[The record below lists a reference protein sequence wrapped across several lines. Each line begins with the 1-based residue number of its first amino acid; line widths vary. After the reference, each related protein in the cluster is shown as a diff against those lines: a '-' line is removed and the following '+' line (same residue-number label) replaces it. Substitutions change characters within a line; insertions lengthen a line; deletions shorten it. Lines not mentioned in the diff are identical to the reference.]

1 MSSGQHLSNACPWHV
16 PPPKSALPR
25 AFFGCIFQRQGT
37 ASSRTQALLDAHADK
52 LLADPEAIVQRLVD
66 AVDRLFTEH
75 YRELI
80 PLWDMTKGLA
90 ATRKVILDEWTSLV
104 DILAATSKGKGTTKE
119 ASNFTLERFERWG
132 GTLQWWLGH
141 YEVQEAVEREPQDL
155 TLHRLAGII
164 GQVDEVWAYV
174 LLLLHCV
181 SLVV

>member
-1 MSSGQHLSNACPWHV
+1 PRDDDNGQGQL
-16 PPPKSALPR
+16 
-25 AFFGCIFQRQGT
+25 GT

-104 DILAATSKGKGTTKE
+104 DILAATSKGK
-119 ASNFTLERFERWG
+119 
-132 GTLQWWLGH
+132 
-141 YEVQEAVEREPQDL
+141 
-155 TLHRLAGII
+155 
-164 GQVDEVWAYV
+164 
-174 LLLLHCV
+174 
-181 SLVV
+181 